1 MLAFR
6 VIAFIRVPL
15 YVESSGFPFNPE
27 VGEYANCVW
36 AYSKIKKGK
45 ISVISV
51 WINGIANMFQQNHS
65 IVKFLGKR
73 MLKSF
78 EEFSPLKEVI
88 AFTQNKTV
96 VEITLQQTNK

>member
-1 MLAFR
+1 M
-6 VIAFIRVPL
+6 AFIHFPS
-15 YVESSGFPFNPE
+15 YVESSGFPFIPD
-27 VGEYANCVW
+27 VWKYADCVW

-45 ISVISV
+45 IFVISV

-78 EEFSPLKEVI
+78 EEFSPLKKVI
-88 AFTQNKTV
+88 AFTR
-96 VEITLQQTNK
+96 IR